1 MHASVL
7 KQPLPYT
14 TSSSSSRKDDQ
25 PTQTVVLE
33 RFEDVRVAD
42 ELPRPPRNELM
53 LLLVVEDCADCP
65 SAPWMARP
73 QEAPC
78 LGDEGR
84 SSSRLSSRL
93 SKSSERLAEAAS
105 GASFCALACSDAH
118 CEHASLSE
126 AAAAARCSSSSFAL
140 GRGRLLALL
149 VLDLAF
155 GGSHTSG
162 SKNR

>member
-1 MHASVL
+1 M
-7 KQPLPYT
+7 
-14 TSSSSSRKDDQ
+14 SSSSSRKDDQ

-53 LLLVVEDCADCP
+53 LLLVEDCADRS

-78 LGDEGR
+78 LGEAAR
-84 SSSRLSSRL
+84 SSSRLESRL
-93 SKSSERLAEAAS
+93 SKSSERLAEAES
-105 GASFCALACSDAH
+105 GALFCALACSDAH
-118 CEHASLSE
+118 CEHTSLSE
-126 AAAAARCSSSSFAL
+126 AAGAAARCSSSLFAL
-140 GRGRLLALL
+140 GRGRLLLLL